1 MKKRVLSFVLCLAIL
16 TTTLLTL
23 TACPNSTTKVGE
35 VGDAVAQ
42 TLVIAAIKDE
52 KTTDEALLAVQDKLN
67 EITEAEYNTHVILK
81 FFTADEYA
89 QKILEMSQR
98 LAAKQQEYEDQLTGS
113 ENVSDPRQYDEEMLK
128 ELGVTEGM
136 KAQNGDYYYLGEY
149 DTPITVY
156 PTVSDDQLDIV
167 FIDSIDTYYKLMENR
182 YITCLNSDISAN
194 GAFRKYT
201 SNTLLNRVYQMCN
214 GRERVFATDRQ
225 AQLGDAYAIPNNYV
239 TESTNF
245 LLINKKLYDHYNYDI
260 KCDT

>member
-98 LAAKQQEYEDQLTGS
+98 LAAKQQEYFRHLT
-113 ENVSDPRQYDEEMLK
+113 P
-128 ELGVTEGM
+128 VT
-136 KAQNGDYYYLGEY
+136 
-149 DTPITVY
+149 
-156 PTVSDDQLDIV
+156 
-167 FIDSIDTYYKLMENR
+167 R
-182 YITCLNSDISAN
+182 
-194 GAFRKYT
+194 
-201 SNTLLNRVYQMCN
+201 TLLNP
-214 GRERVFATDRQ
+214 
-225 AQLGDAYAIPNNYV
+225 LK
-239 TESTNF
+239 F
-245 LLINKKLYDHYNYDI
+245 L
-260 KCDT
+260 C